1 MSLCLPVAF
10 CYVPCQQQIQQYLN
24 KNSKTKKESRTIV
37 TSPVDR
43 KISFF
48 GLQGS
53 CREVSSYTDQT
64 GPESLWSH
72 LQQDKLWQTVLE
84 YYYSLCNV
92 SIEKRSQALNVYI
105 KRRVKQKSERR
116 ESKKNLSYAE
126 IAHKL
131 GILTLNTAP
140 AGISKQKMVDAVG
153 NRTEL
158 EGMSCTATTSSTSGL
173 CGTLP
178 VDGNITEQHS
188 TNGCSAKLPCS
199 TLANDS
205 IKASDS
211 NSQQTRLCEATKNP
225 GALHVSDSQPLAK
238 LSWKSSSDKDSSGQP
253 SLPNECRTS
262 SMSCGSHSP
271 RYTNVLIDLEKVH
284 MERLSSVP
292 SNGWDVNNDL
302 VLVHFLCEVHEKS
315 NPGRC
320 KVRNEMLMVCPVK
333 HEASL

>member
-1 MSLCLPVAF
+1 MSLRLPVAF

-24 KNSKTKKESRTIV
+24 KNSKTKKESKTVV

-53 CREVSSYTDQT
+53 CGEMSSSHTDQT
-64 GPESLWSH
+64 GSESHWNY

-105 KRRVKQKSERR
+105 KRRVKQKGERR
-116 ESKKNLSYAE
+116 ESKKSLSYAE

-131 GILTLNTAP
+131 GILTMNMAP
-140 AGISKQKMVDAVG
+140 AGISKQKSEDAVE

-158 EGMSCTATTSSTSGL
+158 EGISCAAAASSTSGC
-173 CGTLP
+173 CGTLQ
-178 VDGNITEQHS
+178 VDDNVTEQRS
-188 TNGCSAKLPCS
+188 TNGCSDKLSCG
-199 TLANDS
+199 TL
-205 IKASDS
+205 ASDS
-211 NSQQTRLCEATKNP
+211 IAGSQ
-225 GALHVSDSQPLAK
+225 SDSQQGRLCDTTKHPGTISDSHSLDK
-238 LSWKSSSDKDSSGQP
+238 LSSKSSSDRDSCQL
-253 SLPNECRTS
+253 SLHNECRTS
-262 SMSCGSHSP
+262 STSSGSHGP

-292 SNGWDVNNDL
+292 SNGWDINNDL
-302 VLVHFLCEVHEKS
+302 VLVRFLCEVHENS

-320 KVRNEMLMVCPVK
+320 KVRNEVFLIV
-333 HEASL
+333 H

>member
-24 KNSKTKKESRTIV
+24 KNSKTKKEARTIV

-53 CREVSSYTDQT
+53 CREVSSSHTDQT
-64 GPESLWSH
+64 VPESLWNH

-92 SIEKRSQALNVYI
+92 SIDKRSQALNVYI

-116 ESKKNLSYAE
+116 ESKKSLSYAE

-131 GILTLNTAP
+131 GILTLNKAPTA
-140 AGISKQKMVDAVG
+140 ISKQKVEDAVG
-153 NRTEL
+153 SRTEL
-158 EGMSCTATTSSTSGL
+158 EGISCTATAYSTSGL
-173 CGTLP
+173 CGTLH
-178 VDGNITEQHS
+178 VDGNITEQHG

-205 IKASDS
+205 SVASDS
-211 NSQQTRLCEATKNP
+211 DSQQTRLCEATKNP
-225 GALHVSDSQPLAK
+225 STTLSDSQPLDK
-238 LSWKSSSDKDSSGQP
+238 LSWRSLPDKESSYPP
-253 SLPNECRTS
+253 SLHNECRTS
-262 SMSCGSHSP
+262 STSSGSHGP

-284 MERLSSVP
+284 MERLSSLP
-292 SNGWDVNNDL
+292 SSDWDINNDL
-302 VLVHFLCEVHEKS
+302 VLVHYLCEVHEKS

-320 KVRNEMLMVCPVK
+320 KVRNEMLMVC
-333 HEASL
+333 SIRLFCRI